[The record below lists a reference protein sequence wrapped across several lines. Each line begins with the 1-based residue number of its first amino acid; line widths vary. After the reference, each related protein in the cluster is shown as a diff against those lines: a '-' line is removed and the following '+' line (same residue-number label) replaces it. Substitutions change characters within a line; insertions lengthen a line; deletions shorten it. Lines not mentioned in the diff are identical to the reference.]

1 MEEIKMYKAYWG
13 MEFNPFEK
21 GLSEKNF
28 FQSKDFSQAMSRL
41 EHLKTTKGIGLFT
54 GLSGIGKTYT
64 LRCFTNSLN
73 PNLYKVIYLTLST
86 VTVLEFYKSLAY
98 GLGVEIYSKKI
109 DLFKAIQERII
120 SLSRDKKITPVII
133 IDEAQYLKTEVL
145 NDLKLLLNFD
155 MDSKNYAVLILCGQP
170 LLNNIL
176 SKQIHEALKQRIVI
190 NYNYEGISK
199 EEISEYISSRL
210 KLAGVFSEIFN
221 ANALEAIN
229 SCCNSSTRILN
240 SIIEKCLIIG
250 YQKNL
255 KVIDTDIVMLAQNEI
270 NLI

>member
-1 MEEIKMYKAYWG
+1 MYKTYWG
-13 MEFNPFEK
+13 MEFNPFDK
-21 GLSEKNF
+21 GLSVKNY
-28 FQSKDFSQAMSRL
+28 FQSHDFSEALSRL
-41 EHLKTTKGIGLFT
+41 EHLKNIKGIGLFT

-64 LRCFTNSLN
+64 LRCFANSLN
-73 PNLYKVIYLTLST
+73 PNLYKVIYITLST

-98 GLGVEIYSKKI
+98 GLGVEVFSKKV

-120 SLSRDKKITPVII
+120 SLSKDKKITPVII

-155 MDSKNYAVLILCGQP
+155 MDSKNYAVLILSGQP

-190 NYNYEGISK
+190 NYNYEGISRN
-199 EEISEYISSRL
+199 EVSEYISSRL
-210 KLAGVFSEIFN
+210 KLCGVHTEIFN
-221 ANALEAIN
+221 DNAVESIN
-229 SCCNSSTRILN
+229 SCCNGSTRVLN
-240 SIIEKCLIIG
+240 SLIEKCLIIG

-255 KVIDTDIVMLAQNEI
+255 KVIDTETVMLAQNEI
-270 NLI
+270 NLL

>member
-1 MEEIKMYKAYWG
+1 MYKAYWG

-21 GLSEKNF
+21 GLGEKKF

-41 EHLKTTKGIGLFT
+41 EHLKNIKGIGLFT

-109 DLFKAIQERII
+109 DLFKAIQERIV

-210 KLAGVFSEIFN
+210 KLSGVFSEIFN

-250 YQKNL
+250 YQKNI
-255 KVIDTDIVMLAQNEI
+255 KIIDTDIVMLAQNEI

>member
-1 MEEIKMYKAYWG
+1 MYKTYWG

-21 GLSEKNF
+21 GLSEDNF

-41 EHLKTTKGIGLFT
+41 EHLKNMKGIGLFT
-54 GLSGIGKTYT
+54 GFSGIGKTYT

-98 GLGVEIYSKKI
+98 GLGVEIYSKKV

-120 SLSRDKKITPVII
+120 SLSKDKKVTPVII

-176 SKQIHEALKQRIVI
+176 SKQIHEALKQRVVI
-190 NYNYEGISK
+190 NYNYEGITK
-199 EEISEYISSRL
+199 DEIIDYISSRL
-210 KLAGVFSEIFN
+210 KLCGVFNEIFN
-221 ANALEAIN
+221 ANALEAIS
-229 SCCNSSTRILN
+229 SCCNGSTRLIN
-240 SIIEKCLIIG
+240 SIVEKCLIIG
-250 YQKNL
+250 YQKGL
-255 KVIDTDIVMLAQNEI
+255 KFIDTETVMLAQNEI